1 MFIKSIILFS
11 FLIVA
16 YGANA
21 MREKPCLFSGMSGV
35 VNYQGKPAA
44 NVRLLRRIEDK
55 AIDETTTDEHGY
67 FEFSPVYQEK
77 SLLGFL
83 PVEFAIKQ
91 DIIAFKS
98 GKEYGLWSAVK
109 RSKQANSESRG
120 KPLVVSCELTLPERN
135 YITVENGPIFSLC
148 TWDVEADPKP
158 ENSNPFDESLS

>member
-1 MFIKSIILFS
+1 MFKKIIILFIL
-11 FLIVA
+11 LIFT
-16 YGANA
+16 YGAYA
-21 MREKPCLFSGMSGV
+21 MSNKPCLFSGMTGV
-35 VNYQGKPAA
+35 VKYQGEPAA
-44 NVRLLRRIEDK
+44 NVRLLRKIEDK
-55 AIDETTTDEHGY
+55 DIDETTTDENGY

-109 RSKQANSESRG
+109 RSKKANSESRG
-120 KPLVVSCELTLPERN
+120 KPLVVTCELTLPERN

-158 ENSNPFDESLS
+158 EYTSPFDE